1 MVELWLIVTLIIPY
15 VETLIFTYQVIP
27 GKFIHLYYMHVC
39 GWVSS
44 GFLPCRIPPKG
55 FLPWDSS
62 HQDSSHTGF
71 LPRDSSPMGFLP
83 NGIPPPWD
91 SSQTG
96 FLLQDSSHRIPPTW
110 DSSHRIPPTRDS
122 SHRIP
127 PTWDSSHTGFLPHR
141 IPPTRNSSHTEFLPL
156 NTV

>member
-1 MVELWLIVTLIIPY
+1 MLVLVTMFVNINTSLPKTSYMKMVELWLIVTLIIPY

-27 GKFIHLYYMHVC
+27 GKFIHLYYS

-44 GFLPCRIPPKG
+44 GFLPCKIPPKG

-83 NGIPPPWD
+83 YGIPPTRD
-91 SSQTG
+91 SSHTG
-96 FLLQDSSHRIPPTW
+96 FLLQDSSNL
-110 DSSHRIPPTRDS
+110 
-122 SHRIP
+122 
-127 PTWDSSHTGFLPHR
+127 GFLPQD
-141 IPPTRNSSHTEFLPL
+141 SSHTEFLPR
-156 NTV
+156 NTE